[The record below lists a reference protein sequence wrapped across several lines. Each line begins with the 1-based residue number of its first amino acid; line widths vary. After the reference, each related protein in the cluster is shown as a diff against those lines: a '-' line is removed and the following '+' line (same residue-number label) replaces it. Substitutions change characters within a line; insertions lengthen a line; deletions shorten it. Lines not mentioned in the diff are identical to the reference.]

1 MEEMKSCPFCGQ
13 EILANAKKCKHCGKW
28 LEKQCPQCG
37 EWINA
42 EAKKCRYCGYWFDAW
57 QRRLEEKSE
66 QEQREAQRVVSVEE
80 VKATIEEERENSDTG
95 CLLYVESF
103 IIGMFVGYIY
113 DFKWWGYVV
122 FFSIFSILLSIH
134 FLRILYCIV
143 ISLVWGIIGVAL
155 SPYLF
160 DESEL
165 QIASRILTDN
175 YSDYWWMGVICTVV
189 SLIFHQP
196 AMRSRFDY

>member
-1 MEEMKSCPFCGQ
+1 
-13 EILANAKKCKHCGKW
+13 
-28 LEKQCPQCG
+28 
-37 EWINA
+37 
-42 EAKKCRYCGYWFDAW
+42 
-57 QRRLEEKSE
+57 
-66 QEQREAQRVVSVEE
+66 
-80 VKATIEEERENSDTG
+80 
-95 CLLYVESF
+95 
-103 IIGMFVGYIY
+103 MFVGYIY

>member
-1 MEEMKSCPFCGQ
+1 MEEMKSCPYCGQ

-189 SLIFHQP
+189 SLIFHQS

>member
-1 MEEMKSCPFCGQ
+1 MEEMKSCPYCGQ

-66 QEQREAQRVVSVEE
+66 QEQRDAQRVVSVEE

-134 FLRILYCIV
+134 FLR
-143 ISLVWGIIGVAL
+143 
-155 SPYLF
+155 
-160 DESEL
+160 
-165 QIASRILTDN
+165 T
-175 YSDYWWMGVICTVV
+175 
-189 SLIFHQP
+189 
-196 AMRSRFDY
+196 